1 MESYMIHNETR
12 SLALGRKVVEQGHY
26 DRVSNYLRIKFPG
39 VPYDTIFEATHYG
52 ISKWYDSAPAH
63 VHTCPVKTRGWIIQV
78 AQRSLS
84 KEIRRERRFTELP
97 THDRTEERGPSM
109 SIPDDLKRDD
119 LSAILGAL
127 SVEKLFEVLTPAIGE
142 TMRLHVLDGYTVSEV
157 ATLLGCSKDTI
168 KKRLKQGYARLRDAI
183 RNDECTW

>member
-1 MESYMIHNETR
+1 
-12 SLALGRKVVEQGHY
+12 
-26 DRVSNYLRIKFPG
+26 
-39 VPYDTIFEATHYG
+39 
-52 ISKWYDSAPAH
+52 
-63 VHTCPVKTRGWIIQV
+63 
-78 AQRSLS
+78 
-84 KEIRRERRFTELP
+84 
-97 THDRTEERGPSM
+97 M

>member
-1 MESYMIHNETR
+1 MESSMIYNETR
-12 SLALGRKVVEQGHY
+12 GRALGKMVVEQGQY
-26 DRVSNYLRIKFPG
+26 TRVCNYLRIKFPR

-84 KEIRRERRFTELP
+84 REIRRERRFTELP
-97 THDRTEERGPSM
+97 THDKTEERGAPM
-109 SIPDDLKRDD
+109 TIPDDLKRDD
-119 LSAILGAL
+119 MATILGLL
-127 SVEKLFEVLTPAIGE
+127 SVEKLFEMLTPAVAQ

-157 ATLLGCSKDTI
+157 AAMLGCSKDTV
-168 KKRLKQGYARLRDAI
+168 KKRLKQGYARLREAV